1 MLLWRFAVATACIL
15 VGVGSVGLL
24 YLIFLVTVV
33 NNCIYGFGGLVLYY
47 NPIIPLDLMMECS
60 GSFWV
65 RMRFV

>member
-1 MLLWRFAVATACIL
+1 M
-15 VGVGSVGLL
+15 GLL

-47 NPIIPLDLMMECS
+47 NPIIPLDLMMKCS